1 MFTDT
6 CEITEQ
12 RTSTESLPDVV
23 RIFSPLFSFERQHT
37 LSKNFPSYSI
47 IYTCIT
53 SDQRGVGWKCNLPE
67 ISGPIPGIAIVG
79 SKKSGE
85 SARHTARFRVAGARY
100 RFTHRCSSLTR
111 LKAGACSLPASTL
124 GEQRKREK
132 EEAYRCF
139 DWSMLPA
146 KTTQP
151 ITVTVPRNCRV
162 SRFTKTGEG
171 YPFEI
176 PSR

>member
-1 MFTDT
+1 M
-6 CEITEQ
+6 
-12 RTSTESLPDVV
+12 
-23 RIFSPLFSFERQHT
+23 ERH
-37 LSKNFPSYSI
+37 S
-47 IYTCIT
+47 
-53 SDQRGVGWKCNLPE
+53 
-67 ISGPIPGIAIVG
+67 
-79 SKKSGE
+79 
-85 SARHTARFRVAGARY
+85 ARFRVAGARY

-124 GEQRKREK
+124 GEQRTRER
-132 EEAYRCF
+132 ERERGEAYRCF

-151 ITVTVPRNCRV
+151 ITVTAPRNCRV

-176 PSR
+176 PPEVTIPLAPRPPPSSSPLLSLSFLLRQPPHFVPRLDFFSTLYRSSYCASWKLFRSPYFSSSFLFFFFFFM

>member
-1 MFTDT
+1 M
-6 CEITEQ
+6 
-12 RTSTESLPDVV
+12 
-23 RIFSPLFSFERQHT
+23 
-37 LSKNFPSYSI
+37 
-47 IYTCIT
+47 
-53 SDQRGVGWKCNLPE
+53 
-67 ISGPIPGIAIVG
+67 
-79 SKKSGE
+79 
-85 SARHTARFRVAGARY
+85 
-100 RFTHRCSSLTR
+100 
-111 LKAGACSLPASTL
+111 PASTL

-176 PSR
+176 PRGNVPPFLFYYAGRHTLSHGRFLKTISIVLLSSGNFNPPRSSILIPSLSSIPLPREITIFPSSFSLFLLYFRILRSEKSRESSIFSTDSPRFFAIRSRKTH